1 MLANLKSHLYHHLD
15 HYYRGFP
22 HHQHWD
28 HHRHNDHDH
37 QEKLLAG
44 RAFKKWKDHRPSFD
58 EMHAEDL
65 KRRPRSVFITIM
77 VITLM
82 VVINIINTIIII
94 YSAPDIA
101 EYNYIQW
108 DIIVFFPSVNVYQ
121 SMDSDHP
128 DIQVNMLLYLAM
140 TGVQIKRFL
149 HFLSL
154 CSCINC
160 TIAVKNVPRITIE
173 WTQRTFYLQL
183 REGQG
188 SLLISKLEFFI
199 KADFQGLGFL

>member
-1 MLANLKSHLYHHLD
+1 MEGPPTFFWWNARWGLEEEAQVCVYHH
-15 HYYRGFP
+15 HGHHHHGCHQY
-22 HHQHWD
+22 HQH
-28 HHRHNDHDH
+28 HHHH
-37 QEKLLAG
+37 LLSTG
-44 RAFKKWKDHRPSFD
+44 YCRIQLHT
-58 EMHAEDL
+58 MGY
-65 KRRPRSVFITIM
+65 
-77 VITLM
+77 
-82 VVINIINTIIII
+82 
-94 YSAPDIA
+94 YS
-101 EYNYIQW
+101 
-108 DIIVFFPSVNVYQ
+108 FFPSVNVYQ

-199 KADFQGLGFL
+199 KADFRGLVFFISRPYAFFYIM

>member
-1 MLANLKSHLYHHLD
+1 MKPNTM
-15 HYYRGFP
+15 
-22 HHQHWD
+22 
-28 HHRHNDHDH
+28 
-37 QEKLLAG
+37 E
-44 RAFKKWKDHRPSFD
+44 FD
-58 EMHAEDL
+58 QQTKPL
-65 KRRPRSVFITIM
+65 FIKC
-77 VITLM
+77 V
-82 VVINIINTIIII
+82 
-94 YSAPDIA
+94 AD
-101 EYNYIQW
+101 NYKQW
-108 DIIVFFPSVNVYQ
+108 DIMICFPSVNVYQ

-199 KADFQGLGFL
+199 KADFQGLGFFYKGRVQIIKMEI

>member
-1 MLANLKSHLYHHLD
+1 MTHWLTAWNQEMLANLKSHLYHHLD

-65 KRRPRSVFITIM
+65 KRRPRSVFIIIM
-77 VITLM
+77 VITIM

-108 DIIVFFPSVNVYQ
+108 DIIVFSQCECLPKHGLRPPR
-121 SMDSDHP
+121 HP
-128 DIQVNMLLYLAM
+128 GKHAFVLGHDRCPDKKVSPL
-140 TGVQIKRFL
+140 
-149 HFLSL
+149 
-154 CSCINC
+154 
-160 TIAVKNVPRITIE
+160 
-173 WTQRTFYLQL
+173 
-183 REGQG
+183 
-188 SLLISKLEFFI
+188 FI
-199 KADFQGLGFL
+199 PV